1 MSKLYSSTWRA
12 VRGVALMGLPL
23 LLGACGGG
31 SGSTDQ
37 TATPVETPAQPA
49 AVIAPVTT
57 AGTVTSA
64 ASSATVAT
72 VPAATVA
79 AVTTPRT
86 SSKWGTAARPFAA
99 NSPWN
104 SRPINPTLTD
114 IGIPSAQYF
123 PAVQAGAY
131 STGVFTAAATD
142 GPMEVVGHVG
152 SSGVW
157 NPDAQ
162 QTQPSVTLP
171 RWPSAALPATGS
183 DGHCDIV
190 DPIAGVIHS
199 FWQLKNDAGVWRARQ
214 YAWTSLKGRGWGD
227 PAHYFQGARAAA
239 VPSSGGLIRSHEVG
253 DGDIMFRHAL
263 AMSLTYNGL
272 SATTTHVFP
281 ATSADTTAATTNTGS
296 VPEGA
301 LMMLPQTYDTS
312 TIASPKLR
320 RVAETLKRYGAYVVD
335 RNYGTPFVIYAEIG
349 ADFDLHEGG
358 WNHAVG
364 LELERIRQALRMVGS
379 ASSWVDGD
387 GRPTSFNKN
396 LNMLSMRGPWRLQ
409 TGAVLGVF
417 NTLKQ
422 AVEFPA
428 LPTKVVQVNNN
439 GTGLSKVSWAPF
451 QAGMTY
457 KITAKTTGGGQ
468 FRFVLNHCTD
478 KTQNIDTG
486 VLDDAASYQFVWPAS
501 YCYSSVYAINGV
513 NQASTVS
520 ASLVKMP

>member
-1 MSKLYSSTWRA
+1 MSTLSRSTWREVSRA
-12 VRGVALMGLPL
+12 VLFGVPFWVA
-23 LLGACGGG
+23 ACGGG
-31 SGSTDQ
+31 AGSSSESTAS
-37 TATPVETPAQPA
+37 ATPPTLTAEALS
-49 AVIAPVTT
+49 TT
-57 AGTVTSA
+57 AV
-64 ASSATVAT
+64 SST
-72 VPAATVA
+72 
-79 AVTTPRT
+79 
-86 SSKWGTAARPFAA
+86 SKWGTAARPFAA

-104 SRPINPTLTD
+104 SRPVNPRLTD
-114 IGIPSAQYF
+114 IGIPPSQYF

-142 GPMEVVGHVG
+142 GPAEVLGPVGAA
-152 SSGVW
+152 GVW

-162 QTQPSVTLP
+162 QTQPSVTVP
-171 RWPSAALPATGS
+171 RWPAAALPAWGS

-239 VPSSGGLIRSHEVG
+239 VPTSGGLIRSHEVG
-253 DGDIMFRHAL
+253 DGDPLFRHAL
-263 AMSLTYNGL
+263 AMSLTFNGL
-272 SATTTHVFP
+272 SAAPTHVFP

-301 LMMLPQTYDTS
+301 LMMLPQSFDTS
-312 TIASPKLR
+312 TIASAKLR

-349 ADFDLHEGG
+349 SDFDLHDGG
-358 WNHAVG
+358 WNNAVG
-364 LELERIRQALRMVGS
+364 LELERIRQALRMVAS
-379 ASSWVDGD
+379 ASSWLDGD
-387 GRPTSFNKN
+387 GKTTVFNKN

-409 TGAVLGVF
+409 SGSTLGVF

-428 LPTKVVQVNNN
+428 LPAKVVQVNSN

-451 QAGMTY
+451 QAGKAY
-457 KITAKTTGGGQ
+457 QLTARTTGGGQ
-468 FRFVLNHCTD
+468 FRFVLTHCTD
-478 KTQNIDTG
+478 PTQTIDSG
-486 VLDDAASYQFVWPAS
+486 VMDNTATYQFIWPAS
-501 YCYSSVYAINGV
+501 YCYSSVYAINGL

-520 ASLVKMP
+520 ASLVQMP